1 MKHIKTIAEFNRIN
15 EQLFSKEADLF
26 AKLLGANATGATG
39 ADKPKETIDLKN
51 EGALTIAEDKK
62 ANLVVVYGGEDI
74 DGKKSGE
81 YIAGN
86 FSSKVASINLF
97 VAKDGTVD
105 GAKSYKN
112 VKKELD
118 DKSVKPTK
126 KVLYLFSKGSE
137 QGMSLLK
144 SYKAEEFDAI
154 YIVDIFLGSKKL
166 ADFYIELAKN
176 NKDKLRYFYTKSGSG
191 NDEATKTIA
200 DTLTYKKTSGNND
213 HKETNKDATT
223 DLLSKI

>member
-1 MKHIKTIAEFNRIN
+1 MRHLKTIAEFNRIN
-15 EQLFSKEADLF
+15 EQLYSREADLF
-26 AKLLGANATGATG
+26 AKLLGDKGATGAT
-39 ADKPKETIDLKN
+39 KPKETVDLKN
-51 EGALTIAEDKK
+51 EGILTIAGDKK

-86 FSSKVASINLF
+86 FSSKLESINLF
-97 VAKDGTVD
+97 IAKDGTVD

-112 VKKELD
+112 VKKQLA
-118 DKSVKPTK
+118 DKSVTPAKR
-126 KVLYLFSKGSE
+126 VLYLFSKGSE

-144 SYKAEEFDAI
+144 ANPASEFDAI
-154 YIVDIFLGSKKL
+154 YIADIFLGNGKT
-166 ADFYIELAKN
+166 ANFYKELAKN

-191 NDEATKTIA
+191 NDDATKTIA

-213 HKETNKDATT
+213 HKETNKDATS